1 MVTISDLGSGCLLAV
16 YPSPEMSVNHTL
28 LDFRV
33 TPDPSG
39 NWMVS
44 VSEKMGRIIEES
56 FKIEKPEFSSPTTML
71 FAGQKGM

>member
-1 MVTISDLGSGCLLAV
+1 MVTITDLGSGCLLAV

-44 VSEKMGRIIEES
+44 ISEKMRRIIKES